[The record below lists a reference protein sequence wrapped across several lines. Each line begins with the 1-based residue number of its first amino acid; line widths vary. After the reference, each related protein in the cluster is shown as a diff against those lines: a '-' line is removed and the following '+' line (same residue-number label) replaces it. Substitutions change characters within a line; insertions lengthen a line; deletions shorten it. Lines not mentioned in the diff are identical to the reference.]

1 MNSSLN
7 SHAIFTKIKC
17 DFPFINKIFFNMRK
31 IFLNLIKRIRKF
43 ISWLWNQEG
52 SSFQRALGFGVG
64 IFSGC
69 FPFFGLQTL
78 MGVFIARIFRGNRI
92 LAAVGTWISNP
103 FTYVPLYYF
112 NYSVGS
118 FLFDI
123 EKDIVDFHN
132 ITTSELWSQGWRL
145 SVRLFMGSLCVGLV
159 TGIIGGLC
167 LYVLLRKISSKT

>member
-1 MNSSLN
+1 
-7 SHAIFTKIKC
+7 
-17 DFPFINKIFFNMRK
+17 MRK

-52 SSFQRALGFGVG
+52 SPSQRALGFGVG

-78 MGVFIARIFRGNRI
+78 MGVFLARIFKGNSI

-103 FTYVPLYYF
+103 FTYIPLYYF
-112 NYSVGS
+112 NYRVGS
-118 FLFDI
+118 LLINKD
-123 EKDIVDFHN
+123 KDIVDLSH
-132 ITTSELWSQGWRL
+132 ITTNELWSQGWDLSYRL
-145 SVRLFMGSLCVGLV
+145 IIGSISVGLV

-167 LYVLLRKISSKT
+167 LYVPLKKFSNTI

>member
-1 MNSSLN
+1 
-7 SHAIFTKIKC
+7 
-17 DFPFINKIFFNMRK
+17 MRK

-52 SSFQRALGFGVG
+52 SPSQRALGLGVG

-78 MGVFIARIFRGNRI
+78 MGIFLAKIFKGNSI

-112 NYSVGS
+112 NYKVGS
-118 FLFDI
+118 LI
-123 EKDIVDFHN
+123 INKDKKIVDFNH
-132 ITTSELWSQGWRL
+132 ITPYELWSQGSYLSSRL
-145 SVRLFMGSLCVGLV
+145 IIGSIFIGLL
-159 TGIIGGLC
+159 TGIVGGLA
-167 LYVLLRKISSKT
+167 LYFLLKKLSNKI

>member
-1 MNSSLN
+1 
-7 SHAIFTKIKC
+7 
-17 DFPFINKIFFNMRK
+17 MRK

-43 ISWLWNQEG
+43 IYWLWNQEG

-78 MGVFIARIFRGNRI
+78 IGVFLAKILKGNSI

-112 NYSVGS
+112 NYRVGS
-118 FLFDI
+118 LLIDNDS
-123 EKDIVDFHN
+123 DIVDFSH
-132 ITTSELWSQGWRL
+132 ITTNELWSQGWYLSSRL
-145 SVRLFMGSLCVGLV
+145 LVGSISVGLV

-167 LYVLLRKISSKT
+167 LYFPLKKFSNRI

>member
-1 MNSSLN
+1 
-7 SHAIFTKIKC
+7 
-17 DFPFINKIFFNMRK
+17 MRK

-112 NYSVGS
+112 NYRVGS
-118 FLFDI
+118 LLLDT
-123 EKDIVDFHN
+123 DQYIVDVTD
-132 ITTSELWSQGWRL
+132 ITTNQLWSQSWYLSSRL
-145 SVRLFMGSLCVGLV
+145 LTGSICVGLM
-159 TGIIGGLC
+159 TGMIGGLC
-167 LYVLLRKISSKT
+167 LYFLLKKFYNII